1 MVKLKNKLSN
11 AFYILLASVFLI
23 SCSYEKEV
31 YPRYSLYTVNE
42 IPDSLKLEYRTW
54 ITETIRSASQNMT
67 GGDYEN
73 VDETIRQAKYTADD
87 IFGTKVIGLRKEIDD
102 NYYNDLKL
110 TPKQLTIEENKVLDS
125 LRISNA
131 R

>member
-1 MVKLKNKLSN
+1 MIKLKTKLSYTL
-11 AFYILLASVFLI
+11 YILLASVFLT
-23 SCSYEKEV
+23 SCTQKEV
-31 YPRYSLYTVNE
+31 YPKYSLYTINK
-42 IPDSLKLEYRTW
+42 ISDSLKVDYRTW

-73 VDETIRQAKYTADD
+73 VDETIRQAKETADE

-102 NYYNDLKL
+102 NYWNDLKL
-110 TPKQLTIEENKVLDS
+110 KPSELSDKELIILDS
-125 LRISNA
+125 LSFSNA